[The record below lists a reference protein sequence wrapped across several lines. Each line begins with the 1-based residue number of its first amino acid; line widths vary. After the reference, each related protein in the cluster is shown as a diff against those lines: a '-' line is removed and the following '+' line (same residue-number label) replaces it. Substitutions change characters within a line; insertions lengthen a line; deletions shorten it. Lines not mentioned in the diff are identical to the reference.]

1 MTTTQTIK
9 KTDAQI
15 KIDVL
20 SELKYEPYVKVT
32 DIGVLVENGT
42 VTLDGHVTSY
52 AERIAAV
59 RAAKRVAGVM
69 AIADD
74 IKIQLMGSEHHT
86 DTDIATAAAQHIGWS
101 YLIPHDR
108 IQVTV
113 HEGWITL
120 SGEVEWQYQKNAA
133 RKVVEHLL
141 GVNGVTNSIVIK
153 PKLTATGIESLIES
167 AFKRNA
173 LLDAYKI
180 HVEVDV
186 NKVTLRGNVRN
197 FAELDE
203 AARVAWAAPGVSD
216 VDNQLTVKW
225 VFDESL

>member
-1 MTTTQTIK
+1 MTTTLAMK

-15 KIDVL
+15 KSDVL

-32 DIGVLVENGT
+32 DVGVSVENGT
-42 VTLDGHVTSY
+42 VTLNGHVTSY
-52 AERIAAV
+52 GRRMEAV

-86 DTDIATAAAQHIGWS
+86 DTDIATAAAQQIRWS
-101 YLIPHDR
+101 NIIPRDS
-108 IQVTV
+108 IQVTA

-120 SGEVEWQYQKNAA
+120 NGEVEWQYQKNSA
-133 RKVVEHLL
+133 RNVVEDLS
-141 GVNGVTNSIVIK
+141 GVNGVTNSISIK
-153 PKLTATGIESLIES
+153 PKLTATGIEALIQS

-180 HVEVDV
+180 RVETSG
-186 NKVTLRGNVRN
+186 NKVTLRGKVRT
-197 FAELDE
+197 FTELEEAE
-203 AARVAWAAPGVSD
+203 RVAWSAPGVFQ
-216 VDNQLTVKW
+216 VDNQLTVMMW
-225 VFDESL
+225 PFDE

>member
-15 KIDVL
+15 KTDVL

-32 DIGVLVENGT
+32 DIGVLVKDGT
-42 VTLDGHVTSY
+42 VTLDGYATSY
-52 AERIAAV
+52 GERMEAV
-59 RAAKRVAGVM
+59 RAAMRVAGVM
-69 AIADD
+69 AIADE

-86 DTDIATAAAQHIGWS
+86 DTDIATAAAHHIGWS
-101 YLIPHDR
+101 YLIPRDS

-120 SGEVEWQYQKNAA
+120 NGEVEWQYQKNAA
-133 RKVVEHLL
+133 RNVVEHLS
-141 GVNGVTNSIVIK
+141 GVNGVTNSISIK
-153 PKLTATGIESLIES
+153 PKVTAMGIETAIES

-180 HVEVDV
+180 RVETDG

-203 AARVAWAAPGVSD
+203 AARVAWAAPGVHM

-225 VFDESL
+225 IFDESR

>member
-15 KIDVL
+15 KTDVL

-32 DIGVLVENGT
+32 DIGVLVKDGT
-42 VTLDGHVTSY
+42 VTLDGYATSY
-52 AERIAAV
+52 GERMEAV
-59 RAAKRVAGVM
+59 RAAMRVAGVM
-69 AIADD
+69 AIADE
-74 IKIQLMGSEHHT
+74 IKIQLIGSEHHT
-86 DTDIATAAAQHIGWS
+86 DTDIATAAAHHIGWS
-101 YLIPHDR
+101 YLIPRDS

-113 HEGWITL
+113 LEGWITL
-120 SGEVEWQYQKNAA
+120 NGEVEWQYQKNAA
-133 RKVVEHLL
+133 RNVVEHLS
-141 GVNGVTNSIVIK
+141 GVNGVTNSISIK
-153 PKLTATGIESLIES
+153 PKVTAMGIETAIES

-180 HVEVDV
+180 RVETDG

-203 AARVAWAAPGVSD
+203 AARVAWAAPGVYM
-216 VDNQLTVKW
+216 VDNQLTMN
-225 VFDESL
+225 